1 MDEDNITDA
10 AKAEI
15 ARIRA
20 AQKADTRKAVSR
32 ADAAEMTGL
41 STTSI
46 ERLEKSGELV
56 SFLDGG
62 RRLISTASIYARM
75 IRLVI
80 KANPKKGPKPKRN
93 PFWGV
98 RFNGKKRKA
107 EAEKHNG
114 GGAVT

>member
-10 AKAEI
+10 AKEEVAH
-15 ARIRA
+15 IRA
-20 AQKADTRKAVSR
+20 EQKADPRRAVSR
-32 ADAAEMTGL
+32 ADAAKMTGL
-41 STTSI
+41 STTQV
-46 ERLEKSGELV
+46 ERLEDIELV

-80 KANPKKGPKPKRN
+80 KANPKQGPKPKRN

-98 RFNGKKRKA
+98 RPDWKKRKA
-107 EAEKHNG
+107 L
-114 GGAVT
+114 VQ

>member
-20 AQKADTRKAVSR
+20 AQNADPRRAVSS

-41 STTSI
+41 SVTQV
-46 ERLEKSGELV
+46 ERLEDSELV

-62 RRLISTASIYARM
+62 RLLISTASIYARM

-98 RFNGKKRKA
+98 RPDWKKRKA
-107 EAEKHNG
+107 L
-114 GGAVT
+114 

>member
-15 ARIRA
+15 ADIRA
-20 AQKADTRKAVSR
+20 AQKADSRKAVSR

-41 STTSI
+41 STSTI
-46 ERLEKSGELV
+46 ERLEDIELV

-93 PFWGV
+93 SFFGV
-98 RFNGKKRKA
+98 RPDWKKRKA
-107 EAEKHNG
+107 M
-114 GGAVT
+114 

>member
-10 AKAEI
+10 AKAEV

-41 STTSI
+41 STSTI
-46 ERLEKSGELV
+46 ERLEDIELV

-93 PFWGV
+93 PFFGV
-98 RFNGKKRKA
+98 RPDWKKRKA
-107 EAEKHNG
+107 RA
-114 GGAVT
+114 GGAVQ

>member
-1 MDEDNITDA
+1 MDEDNITDE

-15 ARIRA
+15 ADIRA
-20 AQKADTRKAVSR
+20 EQKADRRKAVSR

-46 ERLEKSGELV
+46 ERLEKSGDLV

-75 IRLVI
+75 VRLVI
-80 KANPKKGPKPKRN
+80 KASSKKGPKPKRN
-93 PFWGV
+93 SFFGV
-98 RFNGKKRKA
+98 RPDWKKRKA
-107 EAEKHNG
+107 
-114 GGAVT
+114 T